1 MQKTV
6 EKDLKRSRN
15 MYKTIRHGENSLQ
28 YTILP
33 QHDDYSKGGGGG
45 ASSDGL
51 VSGKVHN
58 SMSSTGVK
66 VVRNKKRSLMAYI
79 GLFFVCSIITGA
91 ILVPLMVSV
100 EVMSSPKD
108 WFYKHTLG
116 TRKGSD
122 ASLGKIMAALN
133 KTNELL
139 PADRLNNKID
149 FSPTLPP
156 IAQLDHVVVG
166 DDEDTDDDDGGDS
179 IDVPTTTIITSKPQ
193 LQPDNAVRTIE
204 DQVSNQI
211 LDRHRTQRPTVG
223 LSMERTAPIISADI
237 TSSVIFTEPKYPTV
251 TLSVPSTATT
261 ITTIDALTEDT
272 VATIARKFSKPI
284 VSREPEK
291 ANVVT
296 TLPLS
301 IVAVAATLRPSDTA
315 NFAQNGNHIKPGKTW
330 IKSHWPIVDPST
342 YFQWTVRSLKYTK
355 NYRNFLR
362 YSSFLQAYQSEDNI
376 LLPVMFC
383 AAIMA
388 VIVFVLLCVILRN
401 KKFFTCSR
409 KRHEFLVSRLP
420 FSVYK

>member
-1 MQKTV
+1 
-6 EKDLKRSRN
+6 

-45 ASSDGL
+45 ASADGL
-51 VSGKVHN
+51 VSGKIHN

-66 VVRNKKRSLMAYI
+66 VVRNKKRYI

-122 ASLGKIMAALN
+122 ASLGKIIAALN
-133 KTNELL
+133 KTYELL

-179 IDVPTTTIITSKPQ
+179 LVAPTITIIASKPQ
-193 LQPDNAVRTIE
+193 LQQDNAVSTIE
-204 DQVSNQI
+204 DQVSSQM
-211 LDRHRTQRPTVG
+211 LDKHKVPGQRPTVG
-223 LSMERTAPIISADI
+223 ISMDRTVPIVSADI
-237 TSSVIFTEPKYPTV
+237 TPSDIITESKYP

-272 VATIARKFSKPI
+272 VATNTRKFSKPI

-291 ANVVT
+291 SIVVT

-301 IVAVAATLRPSDTA
+301 IVAVAATLSPSDTA
-315 NFAQNGNHIKPGKTW
+315 GSHIKPGKTW

-342 YFQWTVRSLKYTK
+342 YFQWTVT
-355 NYRNFLR
+355 N
-362 YSSFLQAYQSEDNI
+362 LQYQICCN
-376 LLPVMFC
+376 
-383 AAIMA
+383 
-388 VIVFVLLCVILRN
+388 
-401 KKFFTCSR
+401 
-409 KRHEFLVSRLP
+409 
-420 FSVYK
+420 

>member
-1 MQKTV
+1 
-6 EKDLKRSRN
+6 

-116 TRKGSD
+116 SRKGSD

-133 KTNELL
+133 KTYGVL
-139 PADRLNNKID
+139 PTERLNNNID

-166 DDEDTDDDDGGDS
+166 DDEDSDDDDGSDS
-179 IDVPTTTIITSKPQ
+179 LDVPTTTIIASKPQ
-193 LQPDNAVRTIE
+193 LELDNAVHTIE
-204 DQVSNQI
+204 DQVIHGLISTNQI
-211 LDRHRTQRPTVG
+211 SDTHKAMAQRPTAG
-223 LSMERTAPIISADI
+223 ISMDRTVPIVSADI
-237 TSSVIFTEPKYPTV
+237 ISSAIVTESKYSTV

-261 ITTIDALTEDT
+261 IATIDALTEDT
-272 VATIARKFSKPI
+272 VATNARKFSKPI

-301 IVAVAATLRPSDTA
+301 IVAVAATLRPSDTVT
-315 NFAQNGNHIKPGKTW
+315 QTGNHIKPGKTW

-342 YFQWTVRSLKYTK
+342 YFQWTVRNL
-355 NYRNFLR
+355 
-362 YSSFLQAYQSEDNI
+362 
-376 LLPVMFC
+376 
-383 AAIMA
+383 
-388 VIVFVLLCVILRN
+388 
-401 KKFFTCSR
+401 
-409 KRHEFLVSRLP
+409 
-420 FSVYK
+420 

>member
-1 MQKTV
+1 
-6 EKDLKRSRN
+6 

-45 ASSDGL
+45 AASDGL

-116 TRKGSD
+116 SRKGSE

-133 KTNELL
+133 KTYEVL
-139 PADRLNNKID
+139 PTARLNNKID

-166 DDEDTDDDDGGDS
+166 DDEDVDDDDGGDS
-179 IDVPTTTIITSKPQ
+179 LDVPTTTIKASNPQ
-193 LQPDNAVRTIE
+193 LQPDHVVRTIE
-204 DQVSNQI
+204 DQVSNQ
-211 LDRHRTQRPTVG
+211 LSDKHKEAVQRITAG
-223 LSMERTAPIISADI
+223 ISLERTVPIVSADMPSAI
-237 TSSVIFTEPKYPTV
+237 VTESKYPTV
-251 TLSVPSTATT
+251 TLSIPSTAST
-261 ITTIDALTEDT
+261 ITTINALTEDT

-291 ANVVT
+291 ANVAT

-315 NFAQNGNHIKPGKTW
+315 NYAQTGNHIKPGKTW

-342 YFQWTVRSLKYTK
+342 YFQWTVR
-355 NYRNFLR
+355 NFQ
-362 YSSFLQAYQSEDNI
+362 YHK
-376 LLPVMFC
+376 MW
-383 AAIMA
+383 
-388 VIVFVLLCVILRN
+388 
-401 KKFFTCSR
+401 
-409 KRHEFLVSRLP
+409 
-420 FSVYK
+420 

>member
-1 MQKTV
+1 
-6 EKDLKRSRN
+6 

-33 QHDDYSKGGGGG
+33 QHDDYSKGVGGG

-122 ASLGKIMAALN
+122 ASIGKIMAALN
-133 KTNELL
+133 KTFELL
-139 PADRLNNKID
+139 PANRLNNKID

-166 DDEDTDDDDGGDS
+166 DDEETDDDDSGDAS
-179 IDVPTTTIITSKPQ
+179 DVRTTTIKASKPK
-193 LQPDNAVRTIE
+193 LQQDYVIRTIE

-211 LDRHRTQRPTVG
+211 LGKQRAPAQQPIAG
-223 LSMERTAPIISADI
+223 ISMEEETAPI
-237 TSSVIFTEPKYPTV
+237 TSSANVIESKYPTV
-251 TLSVPSTATT
+251 ALSAPSTATT
-261 ITTIDALTEDT
+261 ITTIDALTDNT
-272 VATIARKFSKPI
+272 VATIGRKFSKPI

-291 ANVVT
+291 NNVVT
-296 TLPLS
+296 SFPLT
-301 IVAVAATLRPSDTA
+301 IVAVAATLRPSDMA
-315 NFAQNGNHIKPGKTW
+315 GNHIKPEKTW

-342 YFQWTVRSLKYTK
+342 YFQWTVR
-355 NYRNFLR
+355 N
-362 YSSFLQAYQSEDNI
+362 LQ
-376 LLPVMFC
+376 
-383 AAIMA
+383 
-388 VIVFVLLCVILRN
+388 
-401 KKFFTCSR
+401 
-409 KRHEFLVSRLP
+409 
-420 FSVYK
+420 